1 MAANLKMEKVGANTN
16 LVGNVTL
23 AESRKLFGN
32 KMLDPKQVHEF
43 ARTNPGTF
51 QRIINQT
58 NLHMGVAVSK
68 KAPLGEFIKNGNLE
82 ITAQSEG
89 EQRLLV
95 IPESKL
101 AKDVLTKENVIL
113 LVKSGYTIDQSG
125 NTYTVVFDK
134 EALECLGQHTQLFTK
149 PLKDGWYVAVDG
161 MPVGQASSSSDP
173 NVLYYYSF
181 TDLGS
186 VRRGD
191 GVFLINFRR
200 GVGVGSRFGVRR
212 GVLVQE
218 TGAQASA
225 APQNGK
231 PELIM
236 LAEGATAAVDKAVQQ
251 FGAAANEV
259 LQPVRDLIAKVQQ
272 NQ

>member
-16 LVGNVTL
+16 LVRNVTL

-186 VRRGD
+186 VLRGVYD
-191 GVFLINFRR
+191 GR
-200 GVGVGSRFGVRR
+200 GVGVGVRFVLRR